1 MISRQSRSIQT
12 KSRRRGVKRR
22 VASRSRAR
30 ARGVGSRATVNRSRR
45 RSQRAAVAALG
56 GGGPRR
62 RRNAPS
68 FGTLAAYG
76 LGATAVALGAA
87 AAIATLNKR
96 PKAPVLQSVAAVKR
110 ANAELARVATQETA
124 GSGDVELAATPAAAE
139 LAAVQN
145 TADAAANA
153 ALDVTRA
160 TETLERIS
168 AENERVHTPTSAVA
182 LENAMTEV
190 NTTNATAEKAV
201 TKAVK
206 NVEKAKARGGWPK
219 KIGAALVVVIAALK
233 GLQSAVHPDYLPLQ
247 SAVHPDYLTL
257 HSGGKSETCDQTF
270 EFEGTHF
277 QVDTVMDRT
286 RGFNRELHDRYDY
299 QTAHE
304 VIEPR
309 LIGTSDN
316 FFRRHKFSDYK
327 FHDWVQTNRAKG
339 CLAPIFKSAADK
351 TYYDLL
357 VIRDKMR
364 KGGGYD
370 HERISNCGHNDA
382 GFFYIEWNDRSEK
395 QFPEDIQ
402 RFFVEQNLDINN
414 KNDLRRK
421 MFDSLTSENINNFT
435 LEEQNN

>member
-219 KIGAALVVVIAALK
+219 KIGAALVVVLAALK
-233 GLQSAVHPDYLPLQ
+233 GLQSANPLQ
-247 SAVHPDYLTL
+247 SAVPL
-257 HSGGKSETCDQTF
+257 ETCDPNPTF
-270 EFEGTHF
+270 SWNGQRY

-286 RGFNRELHDRYDY
+286 IGKLERSSAVGYLDLADCLTRPRIKAEIPEGLRETIESSDDFRKWVLDNERCLHPTYA
-299 QTAHE
+299 TE
-304 VIEPR
+304 
-309 LIGTSDN
+309 
-316 FFRRHKFSDYK
+316 
-327 FHDWVQTNRAKG
+327 
-339 CLAPIFKSAADK
+339 ADK
-351 TYYDLL
+351 TYQDLL
-357 VIRDKMR
+357 YIRAGMFTGLFQK
-364 KGGGYD
+364 Y
-370 HERISNCGHNDA
+370 ERYGRDDT
-382 GFFYIEWNDRSEK
+382 GFFYYVPFDETNTKRLFPQNVQNFFNSQNFVSSDKTSLREK
-395 QFPEDIQ
+395 M
-402 RFFVEQNLDINN
+402 N
-414 KNDLRRK
+414 K
-421 MFDSLTSENINNFT
+421 SLTIENISKYT
-435 LEEQNN
+435 S